1 MKLIKIIIEK
11 TKDMYSSYAENVPG
25 IYGGGDT
32 VEEAKKSI
40 LDAIRLLKEHNDKN
54 HLPAI
59 LKGKYSI
66 VYKYDAESFLKHYKG
81 IFTNSALERITG
93 INQKQFQ
100 HYASGLKKPRA
111 AQAKKIESALH
122 KLGSELLAL
131 EL

>member
-1 MKLIKIIIEK
+1 MKLVKVIIEK

-40 LDAIRLLKEHNDKN
+40 LDAIRLLKEHNDN
-54 HLPAI
+54 TNIPAV
-59 LKGKYSI
+59 LKGKYAI
-66 VYKYDAESFLKHYKG
+66 VFKYDAESFLKHYKG

-100 HYASGLKKPRA
+100 QPRPT
-111 AQAKKIESALH
+111 QAKKIESALH
-122 KLGSELLAL
+122 KLGSELLAI

>member
-1 MKLIKIIIEK
+1 MKLVKVIIEK

-40 LDAIRLLKEHNDKN
+40 LDAIRLLKEHNDN
-54 HLPAI
+54 TNIPAV
-59 LKGKYSI
+59 LKGKYAI
-66 VYKYDAESFLKHYKG
+66 VFKYDAESFLKHYKG

-100 HYASGLKKPRA
+100 HYASGLKKPRPT
-111 AQAKKIESALH
+111 QAKKIESALH
-122 KLGSELLAL
+122 KLGSELLAI

>member
-1 MKLIKIIIEK
+1 MKVVKVIIEK
-11 TKDMYSSYAENVPG
+11 TKDMYSSYAENVAG

-40 LDAIRLLKEHNDKN
+40 LDAIRLLKENNDKKYI
-54 HLPAI
+54 PAI
-59 LKGKYSI
+59 LNGKYAI
-66 VYKYDAESFLKHYKG
+66 VYKSDAESFLKHYKG

>member
-1 MKLIKIIIEK
+1 MKLVKVIIEK

-40 LDAIRLLKEHNDKN
+40 LDAIRLLKEHNDNKYI
-54 HLPAI
+54 PAI

-66 VYKYDAESFLKHYKG
+66 VFKYDAESFLKHYKG
-81 IFTNSALERITG
+81 IFTNAALERITG

-100 HYASGLKKPRA
+100 HYASGLKKPRPT
-111 AQAKKIESALH
+111 QAKKIELALH
-122 KLGSELLAL
+122 KLGSELLAIQL
-131 EL
+131 